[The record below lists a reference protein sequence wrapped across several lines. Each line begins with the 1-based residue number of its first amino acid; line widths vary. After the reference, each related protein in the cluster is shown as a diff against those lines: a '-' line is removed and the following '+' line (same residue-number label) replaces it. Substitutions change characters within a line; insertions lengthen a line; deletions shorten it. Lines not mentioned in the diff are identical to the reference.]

1 MTEPQKERRKT
12 DYEVRVIFGLLSVIM
27 GGIVWWMTKI
37 DAKAEKIPVL
47 ENMVITMNVDI
58 GEIKKDVKSLLSR
71 R

>member
-47 ENMVITMNVDI
+47 ENMVVTMNVDI